1 MNSYLRQLGLSA
13 IALAVLSGCAATSA
27 EQATATTTTASATA
41 VNTPVLAA
49 PPQADQP
56 LTLKQI
62 MADPDWMGMAPF
74 GAYFSDDGKSVLF
87 GRKHYLSPLTD
98 YYRLA
103 LDNSNTEQ
111 LKLNQLHNASQHYG
125 VLSQDKQRKAYVY
138 QNNLFVKDLSTG
150 AIKQL
155 TRQAN
160 RIDGVRFLNNGDVTY
175 WQGNKVYQIHQAT
188 GMVDLLAELRFENAP
203 KGVQAPTT
211 FLAKQQARLINYVA
225 QQHDNAK
232 AREDYQ
238 NALQAADPTV
248 AARPFYLGEQDAL
261 QELSVSPDG
270 NYLFAVLQDKNYTGR
285 SKTDIMP
292 NYVTAEGH
300 IDPVP
305 ARARVAEDDVPAQR
319 FVVIDIA
326 KHAQKDVTI
335 EGLTGYN
342 EDVLASV
349 KAENAKAEGKTYHSE
364 KKPRKIRL
372 IEDWG
377 WSQSAIQWQ
386 ADKPVLAVMLEAA
399 DNKDRW
405 LATVDLQ
412 QGKFHTE
419 HRLHDDAWVNYD
431 YNQFG
436 WLPNS
441 DQLYFLSEQTGYS
454 QLYVKTLGGKA
465 KALTQGKYVVSDI
478 TLSPDAHYIYYKANK
493 DHPGKYNIYRVNL
506 ASGKNEQLTHWTGTL
521 DYELNPT
528 GDALLLTASQLTKP
542 DELYLQPIGGELK
555 QLTHYTSKAFAEYPW
570 QAPEIVEVPSTH
582 GADKVYARLY
592 LPKGFDK
599 NRADKYPAVIFNH
612 GAGYLQEVHYGFSG
626 YFREFMFNNLLA
638 QQGYVVLDMDYR
650 GSKGY
655 GRDWRTSIYRNMGHP
670 EVEDLQDG
678 VNWMVQNTNID
689 AQRVGTYGGSYGG
702 FLTFMSMFRAP
713 DLFKA
718 GAALRPV
725 SDWAHYNTGY
735 TANILNTPDDDAIA
749 YNRSSPIE
757 HAAGL
762 KNHLLILGGVVDSN
776 VFFQDSV
783 RLVQHLIELENPHF
797 DMAYYPVESHG
808 FRQPSSWLDEYRRI
822 FRLFETDVKPKQ

>member
-1 MNSYLRQLGLSA
+1 MNHYLRQLGLSA
-13 IALAVLSGCAATSA
+13 IAVAVLSGCAATSA
-27 EQATATTTTASATA
+27 EQTSASTSNNA
-41 VNTPVLAA
+41 VVSAPQLVA
-49 PPQADQP
+49 PPSVNQP
-56 LTLKQI
+56 LTLNQI
-62 MADPDWMGMAPF
+62 MADPDWMGLAPF
-74 GAYFSDDGKSVLF
+74 GAYWSDDGQSVLF
-87 GRKHYLSPLTD
+87 ARKKSASPIVD
-98 YYRLA
+98 YYRLGVTGGEA
-103 LDNSNTEQ
+103 QQ
-111 LKLNQLHNASQHYG
+111 LSLAQLHSASQQEG
-125 VLSQDKQRKAYVY
+125 VLSADKQRKAYIY
-138 QNNLFVKDLSTG
+138 QNNLFVKDLRTG
-150 AIKQL
+150 DIQQL
-155 TRQAN
+155 TRQSDA
-160 RIDGVRFLNNGDVTY
+160 ISGVRFLNNGDLTY

-188 GMVDLLAELRFENAP
+188 GMVDVLADLRFEKAP
-203 KGVQAPTT
+203 EGVQTPTS
-211 FLAKQQARLINYVA
+211 FLAKQQARLIKYVA

-232 AREDYQ
+232 AKQDYQ
-238 NALQAADPTV
+238 QALQAADPTL
-248 AARPFYLGEQDAL
+248 AAEPFYLGEQDAL
-261 QELSVSPDG
+261 QEVSVSPDG
-270 NYLFAVLQDKNYTGR
+270 QYLFLVLQDKNYTGR

-292 NYVTAEGH
+292 NYVTADGH

-319 FVVIDIA
+319 FVVIDLA

-335 EGLTGYN
+335 EGLTGYD

-349 KAENAKAEGKTYHSE
+349 KAENAKAEGKRYSSE
-364 KKPRKIRL
+364 KKPRNIRL

-377 WSQSAIQWQ
+377 WTQSAIQWQ
-386 ADKPVLAVMLEAA
+386 ADKPVLAVMLEAT

-405 LATVDLQ
+405 IATVDLQ
-412 QGKFHTE
+412 NGKFHTE
-419 HRLHDDAWVNYD
+419 HRLHDDAWINYD

-441 DQLYFLSEQTGYS
+441 DQLYYLSEQTGYS
-454 QLYVKTLGGKA
+454 QLYVQTLGGKA
-465 KALTQGKYVVSDI
+465 KALTQGNYVVSDI
-478 TLSPDAHYIYYKANK
+478 TLSPDAKYIYYKANK
-493 DHPGKYNIYRVNL
+493 DHPGKYNVYRVEL
-506 ASGKNEQLTHWTGTL
+506 ATGKNEQLTQWTGTL
-521 DYELNPT
+521 DYVLNPT

-555 QLTHYTSKAFAEYPW
+555 QLTNYTSKAFADYAW
-570 QAPEIVEVPSTH
+570 QAPEIVEVPSSH
-582 GADKVYARLY
+582 GAGKVYARLY
-592 LPKGFDK
+592 LPEGFDK
-599 NRADKYPAVIFNH
+599 SRADKYPAVIFNH

-655 GRDWRTSIYRNMGHP
+655 GRDWRTAIYRNMGHP

-689 AQRVGTYGGSYGG
+689 AKRVGTYGGSYGG

-725 SDWAHYNTGY
+725 ADWAHYNTGY
-735 TANILNTPDDDAIA
+735 TSNILNTPNDDAIA

-762 KNHLLILGGVVDSN
+762 KNHLLIMGGVVDNN

-783 RLVQHLIELENPHF
+783 RLVQHLIELENPNF

-822 FRLFETDVKPKQ
+822 FRLFETDVKPQQ